1 MAAKKLQV
9 VPGSEFVELV
19 SERLDGTSKAEVGRI
34 LKAMTAEVADCISKG
49 YAVNV
54 GTLVKIEPRY
64 KKGLPKA
71 KRFSPFDGETKMRPA
86 KPEGVNV
93 KARVLAGAKRDIPTN
108 PKTKAFQELVKKLPK
123 PKAAP
128 KKK

>member
-1 MAAKKLQV
+1 MAKKKLKAI
-9 VPGSEFVELV
+9 PSSEFVV
-19 SERLDGTSKAEVGRI
+19 HVTDRLDGISKADVTKVLTAI
-34 LKAMTAEVADCISKG
+34 TAEVADSIAQG
-49 YAVNV
+49 YAVSV

-93 KARVLAGAKRDIPTN
+93 KARVLAGAKRDIPG
-108 PKTKAFQELVKKLPK
+108 PKTKAFQTLKSKLPK
-123 PKAAP
+123 
-128 KKK
+128 